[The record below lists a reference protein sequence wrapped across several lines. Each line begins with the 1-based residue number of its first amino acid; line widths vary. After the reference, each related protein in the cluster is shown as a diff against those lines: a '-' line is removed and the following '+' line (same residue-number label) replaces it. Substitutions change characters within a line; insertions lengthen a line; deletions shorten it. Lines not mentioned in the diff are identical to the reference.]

1 MARVYATEADYLAY
15 TGTAEADAPANLTT
29 LLRVA
34 SGVVDHLLRARLYDV
49 DAAGLPTDADDI
61 AAMQDA
67 TCAIARDA
75 DAIGALAAGATG
87 EWGSV
92 SIGNVSLSNPLTS
105 GGGGSVSG
113 VPVPVEAMVALADVG
128 TQWVFVQ

>member
-1 MARVYATEADYLAY
+1 MARVYATEADYTAY
-15 TGTAEADAPANLTT
+15 TGETPPANIDR
-29 LLRVA
+29 LLRIA
-34 SGVVDHLLRARLYDV
+34 SGVVDYLLTGRLYDV
-49 DAAGLPTDADDI
+49 DTSGMPTAVADSDALR
-61 AAMQDA
+61 DA
-67 TCAIARDA
+67 TCVIAQDA
-75 DAIGALAAGATG
+75 DAANLIGSGG
-87 EWGSV
+87 SQEWGSV